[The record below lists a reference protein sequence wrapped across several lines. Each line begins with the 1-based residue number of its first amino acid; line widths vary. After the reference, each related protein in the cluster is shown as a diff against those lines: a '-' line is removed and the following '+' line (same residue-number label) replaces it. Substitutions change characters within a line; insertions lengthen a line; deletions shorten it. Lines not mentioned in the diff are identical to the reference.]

1 MSYMATYTNEE
12 LDEVSQISAR
22 VGKAEEVI

>member
-1 MSYMATYTNEE
+1 MAIHTNEQ
-12 LDEVSQISAR
+12 LDEVSRISAR

>member
-1 MSYMATYTNEE
+1 MSYMATYTNEQ

-22 VGKAEEVI
+22 VGKVEEVI

>member
-1 MSYMATYTNEE
+1 MSYMATHTNEQLAE
-12 LDEVSQISAR
+12 ASQISAR

>member
-1 MSYMATYTNEE
+1 MATYTNEQ

-22 VGKAEEVI
+22 VDKAEEVI